1 MASTKSFPSEHRQQR
16 AQISILMPLT
26 CQVRVSDLNDC
37 LLILLSSSHLTPKL
51 LYHAWRRDNKCTRDS
66 NTWTTRQLTYIIKW
80 TINQSHC
87 HVTTQKKTSRRQS
100 KCAKPQEFLYKSD
113 FDVHWQEIG
122 KCLSMIYVSALHM
135 FATFQ
140 TIYKLTATVKPA
152 ENHKKAKRWHNKF
165 SLNIMPLNK
174 IISESIIIKLTSD
187 RSYLTNSISFYVNP

>member
-1 MASTKSFPSEHRQQR
+1 MYKRLQH
-16 AQISILMPLT
+16 I
-26 CQVRVSDLNDC
+26 
-37 LLILLSSSHLTPKL
+37 
-51 LYHAWRRDNKCTRDS
+51 
-66 NTWTTRQLTYIIKW
+66 WTTRQLTYIIKW

-87 HVTTQKKTSRRQS
+87 HVTTHKKRHQEGKVNVQS
-100 KCAKPQEFLYKSD
+100 HKNFSINCD

-165 SLNIMPLNK
+165 SLNIMPFNK